1 MNLLAV
7 LSPLAGSQIHIP
19 NERMDM
25 IDKRKEK
32 KFFRGNN
39 SDGLILQMS
48 VIA

>member
-25 IDKRKEK
+25 IDKRRRKS
-32 KFFRGNN
+32 FFVAT
-39 SDGLILQMS
+39 IVM
-48 VIA
+48 V